1 MPLISLDVYAPPPV
15 KMHDAARAA
24 FNQREDMKKIAIA
37 ALLCSF
43 IATPVLAEN
52 LSPVYVEAGLGVA
65 SYEFQTSPRD
75 VRIAAGLQFSPVWA
89 VEVGGS
95 YLGGAN
101 RLGVQPIYTLGV
113 KTLQVALVGNYH
125 VNNDASLIGK
135 LGLTRNRAI
144 LGGNFQTLLA
154 TSVSD
159 LYWAAGV
166 DYHLNRNFAI
176 RTLYED
182 FGSISK
188 VTKINASAISV
199 NLHYNF

>member
-1 MPLISLDVYAPPPV
+1 V

-89 VEVGGS
+89 VEVGGA
-95 YLGGAN
+95 YLGDSSG
-101 RLGVQPIYTLGV
+101 LGIKPTKIVSV
-113 KTLQVALVGNYH
+113 RTLQAALVGSYR
-125 VNNDASLIGK
+125 VNNDFDWVAK
-135 LGLTRNRAI
+135 LGVSRNQAKETGNGAI
-144 LGGNFQTLLA
+144 AKVT
-154 TSVSD
+154 D
-159 LYWAAGV
+159 LYWALGG
-166 DYHLNRNFAI
+166 DYHVNHHFSVRG
-176 RTLYED
+176 LYEN
-182 FGSISK
+182 FGAIGRRAIDLQA
-188 VTKINASAISV
+188 VNASAISV